1 MLIPS
6 ERASQ
11 ARVAAQ
17 LGSPDLERAS
27 YAGVIASLS
36 PPARHFVARSLV
48 NRLRLFG
55 GAVLDAEAGPVTGR
69 ATQRHR
75 LALLA
80 LLATTRRRH
89 RGRDQLVTV
98 LWPDADAERGRR
110 LLSDSIYRI
119 NQALGGEILSA
130 IGDDV
135 AVNRQ
140 QLSSDVADFE
150 AAVEARDWRRAVELY
165 TGPFLDGFYLPE
177 ATDFDQWMESERAHY
192 ARAAAKALE
201 ALAGEARGSG
211 RDADAVEWWQRLAAL
226 VPDDSRVAMELMRA
240 LERAGNRAGAV
251 RHARVHATVLRD
263 VLGLQPDRA
272 VEELAEQ
279 IATRGDRADQPS
291 RADAAEQSSA
301 TSATQ
306 TPGVAPAAP
315 SASLVVSVEAV
326 APVNSIAVLPFTNLS
341 GGDDAN
347 AWFADGVSE
356 ELMYLL
362 TRTSGLRVASR
373 TSAFACRDLKLDARG
388 VAERL
393 NVAWLLEGSVRRAG
407 DMLRIVA
414 QLTDARNGY
423 QVWSESYDRSSS
435 DIFAIQAEIAGAI
448 ASRLASTLG
457 TPEPAAPAVA
467 VVRPAKDPRTYDL
480 YLQARF
486 EWHRRTEESLR
497 NSVPLFEQVL
507 TSDPDNARAWV
518 GLADT
523 YAVMGVYDYLPP
535 RLAFPLAVSAA
546 HHAILLDATLA
557 APYATLAYVD
567 TYFRWDWSSAEA
579 TFLRAIELEP
589 SYSVAHQWYGN
600 LLVSRGRFEEAEW
613 EMRRAAEL
621 DPLSM
626 IAHAGIG
633 WVLVFAR
640 QYDRA
645 VRQLEHALKLDP
657 KFRLAHLWLGLAHL
671 GAQRPT
677 QAIPCFARMLALSD
691 TGTFESVQGLGAL
704 ARAYAAAGELDE
716 ARAILFGLL
725 EQEQRGRY
733 VSSFQLA
740 KVHLAMGDIPSALDR
755 LEHSFEERAH
765 SMAFLRIDPQLAALS
780 NEPRYRRLV
789 DAVEQAAS
797 GGDDQAFTT
806 PVSLAPTPTARLA
819 ET

>member
-17 LGSPDLERAS
+17 PDSLDLERAS
-27 YAGVIASLS
+27 YAGVVAPIS
-36 PPARHFVARSLV
+36 PPGRHSVARSLV

-55 GAVLDAEAGPVTGR
+55 GAVLDAASGPVTGR

-89 RGRDQLVTV
+89 RGRDQLVTL

-119 NQALGGEILSA
+119 NQALGGEVLTA

-140 QLSSDVADFE
+140 QLGSDVADFE
-150 AAVEARDWRRAVELY
+150 AAADARDWRRVVELY
-165 TGPFLDGFYLPE
+165 AGPFLDGFYLPD
-177 ATDFDQWMESERAHY
+177 ATEFDQWMETERAHY

-201 ALAGEARGSG
+201 ALAGEARGAG
-211 RDADAVEWWQRLAAL
+211 RDADAVDWWQRLAAL

-279 IATRGDRADQPS
+279 IAKRADTPGAARHAGAEAAQPAVVATAAPAPAVAP
-291 RADAAEQSSA
+291 ADAA
-301 TSATQ
+301 
-306 TPGVAPAAP
+306 APA
-315 SASLVVSVEAV
+315 
-326 APVNSIAVLPFTNLS
+326 NSIAVLPFTNLGS
-341 GGDDAN
+341 ANDD

-362 TRTSGLRVASR
+362 TRTSGMRVASR

-393 NVAWLLEGSVRRAG
+393 NVAWLVEGSVRRAG
-407 DMLRIVA
+407 DVLRIVA

-423 QVWSESYDRSSS
+423 QVWSESYDRSAN

-448 ASRLASTLG
+448 ASRLSSMLG
-457 TPEPAAPAVA
+457 VEQTPPSPALA
-467 VVRPAKDPRTYDL
+467 RPAKDPRTYDL

-546 HHAILLDATLA
+546 HHAVLLDATLA

-567 TYFRWDWSSAEA
+567 TYYRWDWRSAEA

-589 SYSVAHQWYGN
+589 SYSMAHQWYGN

-626 IAHAGIG
+626 IANAGIG
-633 WVLVFAR
+633 WVLVFAQ

-645 VRQLEHALKLDP
+645 VRQLEHALTLDP
-657 KFRLAHLWLGLAHL
+657 NFRLAHLWLGLAHL
-671 GAQRPT
+671 GARRPT

-740 KVHLAMGDIPSALDR
+740 KVHLAMGDVSSALDR

-765 SMAFLRIDPQLAALS
+765 SMAFLRIDAQLAALS

-789 DAVEQAAS
+789 DAVENAAS
-797 GGDDQAFTT
+797 GGDDRAITA
-806 PVSLAPTPTARLA
+806 PASLSPAQSPPAA
-819 ET
+819 EFQ